1 LSPQFGADT
10 GRLLRRPVGAAT
22 RPETTRLIVMVALV
36 VGLAVLGVAGAVFE
50 ILRNSRTEAIQSAE
64 QSTRGMA
71 LALTGAVS
79 RTVQSIDILLQSAA
93 GRAAEWDLSHPYT
106 ERDQEV
112 RRLLRFM
119 PHIRQMAVIAA
130 DGTVLA
136 DSGDRSMTV
145 RMDIKALF
153 AEASAAPIP
162 MVIGQIRSGRF
173 LGAETPHAVHQY
185 LPFMRLSKLAGST
198 GPVLLVAAVNPLYF
212 KDIFA
217 SVEMPSTARL
227 RLWRF
232 DGTLLVGDNGDQD
245 FDAGHH
251 AGDPLF
257 AKQLKEAEFGTFVD
271 DSDAMDGSL
280 ITSYRT
286 TLNWPLVLSVG
297 LSRAD
302 VLANWKAA
310 ALPLLWPAG
319 ALTLALL
326 AAATVLTRSLVSRA
340 RAEAMLLLSERVLE
354 TMPNGVAI
362 SDATLPDYP
371 LVYVNPAFER
381 TTGYTS
387 EQALGRNPR
396 FLHGDD
402 REQAGLDEI
411 RQALAN
417 GRSATVTLR
426 NYRSDSSYYW
436 NELTL
441 SAVRS
446 ASGRLTH
453 FVAIQ
458 RDITDQEIHRVQLAE
473 AYGRI
478 ERYSAELERFSFILA
493 HHLQEP
499 ARHIAVYAQLVA
511 RALADHGDQ
520 EIQSNLQFLTKAG
533 GRLKELLRDVQLY
546 LAMDRL
552 VMTGGAC
559 QAEAVL
565 DKEWE
570 ARTRDVA
577 GVDLISGRLPKV
589 QVPQRRLADLFG
601 ILIDNALVFRHPDR
615 PLRVK
620 VEAEKQDGGF
630 WLFRFTDNGLGI
642 PPEFLEKVFGVFER
656 LHGRDHFP
664 GNGVGLAIA
673 RKLVETL
680 GGSIAAQS
688 DGRSGTT
695 IVMTLPEATE

>member
-1 LSPQFGADT
+1 MSPQFGADT

-50 ILRNSRTEAIQSAE
+50 ILRNSRAEAIQSAE
-64 QSTRGMA
+64 QSTRSIA
-71 LALTGAVS
+71 LALTGGVS

-106 ERDQEV
+106 ERDQEI
-112 RRLLRFM
+112 RRFLRFM

-145 RMDIKALF
+145 RLDVKALF

-162 MVIGQIRSGRF
+162 MVIGQIRTGRF
-173 LGAETPHAVHQY
+173 LGAETPHATHQY
-185 LPFMRLSKLAGST
+185 LPFMRLSNLDASA

-232 DGTLLVGDNGDQD
+232 DGTLLVGDSADQQ
-245 FDAGHH
+245 FDTGQH

-257 AKQLKEAEFGTFVD
+257 AEQLKASEFGTFVD
-271 DSDAMDGSL
+271 DSDAADGTL

-297 LSRAD
+297 VSRDD
-302 VLANWKAA
+302 VLAIWKDSS
-310 ALPLLWPAG
+310 LPLLWPAG

-402 REQAGLDEI
+402 RQQAGLDEI
-411 RQALAN
+411 RQALAE
-417 GRSATVTLR
+417 GRSVTVALR

-458 RDITDQEIHRVQLAE
+458 RDITDQETHRVQLAE

-511 RALADHGDQ
+511 RALDGHGDE
-520 EIQSNLQFLTKAG
+520 EIKSNLEFLTKAG
-533 GRLKELLRDVQLY
+533 GRLKDLLRDVQLY

-552 VMTGGAC
+552 VMTGGSC

-570 ARTRDVA
+570 ARTRDIA
-577 GVDLISGRLPKV
+577 GIDLISGRLPKV

-601 ILIDNALVFRHPDR
+601 ILIDNALVFRHPER

-620 VEAEKQDGGF
+620 VDAEKAEEGF
-630 WLFRFTDNGLGI
+630 WRLRFADNGLGI

-680 GGSIAAQS
+680 GGTIAAQS

>member
-1 LSPQFGADT
+1 MSPRFAEDP

-22 RPETTRLIVMVALV
+22 RPQTTRLIVMVAVV

-50 ILRNSRTEAIQSAE
+50 ILRNSRAEAIESAE
-64 QSTRGMA
+64 QSTRSTA

-79 RTVQSIDILLQSAA
+79 RTVQSIDVLLQSAA
-93 GRAAEWDLSHPYT
+93 GRVAEWDLSHPFT
-106 ERDQEV
+106 ERDQEI

-130 DGTVLA
+130 DGTILA
-136 DSGDRSMTV
+136 DSGDRSMTA
-145 RMDIKALF
+145 RLDKKALF
-153 AEASAAPIP
+153 AEARAAPIP
-162 MVIGQIRSGRF
+162 MVVGSLRFGRF
-173 LGAETPHAVHQY
+173 LGAAAPNSSHQY
-185 LPFMRLSKLAGST
+185 LPFMRLADLGGQA
-198 GPVLLVAAVNPLYF
+198 GPVLLIAAVNPLYF
-212 KDIFA
+212 KDVFS
-217 SVEMPSTARL
+217 SVELPSSARL
-227 RLWRF
+227 RLWRY
-232 DGTLLVGDNGDQD
+232 DGTLLVGELGD
-245 FDAGHH
+245 GEGEH
-251 AGDPLF
+251 ADDPLF
-257 AKQLKEAEFGTFVD
+257 TTQLKVSEYGTFI
-271 DSDAMDGSL
+271 DSSRPRDGAM

-286 TLNWPLVLSVG
+286 TLNWPLVVSVG
-297 LSRAD
+297 MSRD
-302 VLANWKAA
+302 EVLADWTDG

-326 AAATVLTRSLVSRA
+326 AAAAVLTRSLISRA

-354 TMPNGVAI
+354 TMSNGVAI
-362 SDATLPDYP
+362 SDATAPDLP

-387 EQALGRNPR
+387 DQVLGRNPR

-402 REQAGLDEI
+402 RDQSALGDV
-411 RQALAN
+411 RAALAD
-417 GRSATVTLR
+417 GRSVEAVLR
-426 NYRSDSSYYW
+426 NYRADGTPYW
-436 NELTL
+436 NELTI

-446 ASGRLTH
+446 LSGRLTH

-458 RDITDQEIHRVQLAE
+458 RDITDQEKHRAQLAE

-499 ARHIAVYAQLVA
+499 ARHISVYAQLVA
-511 RALADHGDQ
+511 RALEGNGDD
-520 EIQSNLQFLTKAG
+520 EIRNNLTYLSKAG
-533 GRLKELLRDVQLY
+533 ARLKELLRDVQLY

-552 VMTGGAC
+552 VMTGGVC

-570 ARTRDVA
+570 ARSRDK
-577 GVDLISGRLPKV
+577 GDVDLISGALPKL
-589 QVPQRRLADLFG
+589 QVSSRRLADLFG
-601 ILIDNALVFRHPDR
+601 ILIDNSLVFRHPDR

-620 VEAEKQDGGF
+620 VEAEKVENGF
-630 WLFRFTDNGLGI
+630 WRFSFTDNGLGI
-642 PPEFLEKVFGVFER
+642 PPEFLDKVFGVFER

-680 GGSIAAQS
+680 GGTIHAES
-688 DGRSGTT
+688 DGVSGTT
-695 IVMTLPEATE
+695 IVLTLPEATE